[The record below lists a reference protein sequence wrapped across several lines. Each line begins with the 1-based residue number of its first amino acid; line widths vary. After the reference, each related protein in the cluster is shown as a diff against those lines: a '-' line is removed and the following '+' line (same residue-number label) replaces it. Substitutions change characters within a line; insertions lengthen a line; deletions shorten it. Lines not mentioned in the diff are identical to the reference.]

1 MRHGFKSQAERL
13 SSSARTELGLTPVAP
28 LDPWAYARHLGVL
41 VIDFGELSL
50 SPEASRRLL
59 YTDSDS
65 WSGMTIR
72 EDRTTA
78 IIVNPSHAVVRQCS
92 TLMHELSHFL
102 LRHQPARVDV
112 SPTGMLL
119 LSEYSDGD
127 EAEADWLAGAML
139 LPRDALM
146 QHRRRGQ
153 SVAAIAHSFGTSE
166 QLCEWRLRMTGVDTQ
181 LRRLGALRV
190 F

>member
-1 MRHGFKSQAERL
+1 M
-13 SSSARTELGLTPVAP
+13 
-28 LDPWAYARHLGVL
+28 

-50 SPEASRRLL
+50 SADATRRLL
-59 YTDSDS
+59 HTDSDS

-72 EDRTTA
+72 EANTTA

-92 TLMHELSHFL
+92 TLMHELSHFI

-146 QHRRRGQ
+146 HLRRRGQ
-153 SVAAIAHSFGTSE
+153 SVATIAQIFGTSE
-166 QLCEWRLRMTGVDTQ
+166 QLCEWRLRMTGVNTQ

-190 F
+190 S